1 VLFNIELDNFIYR
14 FSNQRIFQFSR
25 WQMFFKLLMLNS
37 ICFDGGSNIFSKQI
51 ILKNGAKKLISFLPF
66 FLTFKSFKGNKDTH
80 RKKHFFA
87 SFLQLLFYEQKVD
100 LGFQTFFGRRWCCW
114 ISTKSLFF
122 TLFGISTK
130 IFFPFLY
137 FERDLKRLLLSM
149 KKMFSPILIF
159 HIFSW
164 DFFPF
169 ISLRR
174 LNKLKSFIYF
184 IFLKEVFK
192 F

>member
-1 VLFNIELDNFIYR
+1 
-14 FSNQRIFQFSR
+14 
-25 WQMFFKLLMLNS
+25 MFFKLLMLNS

-80 RKKHFFA
+80 RKKKHFFA

-100 LGFQTFFGRRWCCW
+100 LGFQTFFGRRGCCW

-122 TLFGISTK
+122 YFIWNFNKNLFS
-130 IFFPFLY
+130 
-137 FERDLKRLLLSM
+137 
-149 KKMFSPILIF
+149 FSLFWTRSEAASFIDEKNV
-159 HIFSW
+159 FSNFNFSHFQSR
-164 DFFPF
+164 FFPF